1 MSVSPFGIM
10 LPTGFF
16 MDALSTSHCRVLQFV
31 GLQRVGHD

>member
-1 MSVSPFGIM
+1 MSVSPFSIM

-16 MDALSTSHCRVLQFV
+16 IDALNTSHFHVLQFV